1 MLSHRSGCTALQP
14 NISKKDFETI
24 YKNINK
30 KGLFGE
36 LYDYDKNYVDN
47 QYYLLKSKNELKYVG
62 EHITE
67 EEKIKIFD
75 DKTEELL
82 KSISE
87 TVEILVN
94 EKDFDSTKRDHY
106 LSSSNPL
113 SNEFILDFNFIFFKS
128 QHWK

>member
-1 MLSHRSGCTALQP
+1 M
-14 NISKKDFETI
+14 
-24 YKNINK
+24 
-30 KGLFGE
+30 
-36 LYDYDKNYVDN
+36 
-47 QYYLLKSKNELKYVG
+47 KYVG

-87 TVEILVN
+87 AVEILVN
-94 EKDFDSTKRDHY
+94 EKDFDSTKRDNY

-113 SNEFILDFNFIFFKS
+113 
-128 QHWK
+128 